1 MSSKTSLAISY
12 WAYPLGEGKME
23 ELAGIEEFESKLSE
37 NFSVFISGKSTD
49 ALGGGLYEMVMTILH
64 NERVQ
69 DALLYAGG
77 IVTDSV
83 VDIAKDKVKDF
94 LVTYIG
100 KPIKD
105 AFSKISEQN
114 KEKEPDIDR
123 IEIQFKDMCIFIYNV
138 CPDGIAKNLEIILD
152 LFEKRFAEF
161 LSAGQ
166 LPDYVYIPLF
176 RDDKAPT
183 QSWKNLPVF
192 RKLESIDETI
202 QGVTDAAYLDYW
214 GLFYTFQEDQ
224 CRVYNVRTKEIFN
237 ADITSLESGSLK

>member
-1 MSSKTSLAISY
+1 MSNKTSLAISY

-23 ELAGIEEFESKLSE
+23 ELVGINEFESKLSE

-77 IVTDSV
+77 VVTDSV
-83 VDIAKDKVKDF
+83 VDIAKDNVKNF

-105 AFSKISEQN
+105 AFTKIKQEN
-114 KEKEPDIDR
+114 EEKTPDIER
-123 IEIQFKDMCIFIYNV
+123 VEIQFKDMCLIIYNI

-152 LFEKRFAEF
+152 LFEKRFTSFISE
-161 LSAGQ
+161 GQ

-176 RDDKAPT
+176 RDDT
-183 QSWKNLPVF
+183 VSSQDWKNLPVF
-192 RKLESIDETI
+192 RKLESVDETI

-214 GLFYTFQEDQ
+214 GLFYTFQENQ
-224 CRVYNVRTKEIFN
+224 CRIYNVRTKEISN
-237 ADITSLESGSLK
+237 ADITSVEFGSLK